1 MSEAMNE
8 GVRLLIERMK
18 TNPEEFEFEEG
29 ALYSSNK
36 WGKFV
41 HNALVDD
48 GTFSEEERDAVKS
61 ALHQVRRELFT
72 ANVIRTLTTTDENYT
87 QKTYAYQPSMTLSS
101 SGSLGIGTVS
111 PTIKLG
117 NTSLNEADLKR
128 IKSAIGGTK

>member
-18 TNPEEFEFEEG
+18 TNPEEFEIEDG

-41 HNALVDD
+41 HNALRDEL
-48 GTFSEEERDAVKS
+48 FSEEERSAVRE
-61 ALHQVRRELFT
+61 AFRQVRRDNFT
-72 ANVIRTLTTTDENYT
+72 SDVIRALTIGEDFSP
-87 QKTYAYQPSMTLSS
+87 KTFTYQPSMTLSS
-101 SGSLGIGTVS
+101 SGAVGIYTATPNIQLGQTTLS
-111 PTIKLG
+111 
-117 NTSLNEADLKR
+117 EDDLKR